1 MTLEALPPVSLTAL
15 PYSPSAFAYH
25 RRRTHAVMVGDVGVG
40 GDNPIRVQSM
50 TTTRTQDVEGT
61 AAQAER
67 LVRAGC
73 EIVRITAPTV
83 QDAKAIGA
91 VRTLLRSR
99 GIGVPLVA
107 DIHFSPAAAMEAA
120 NHVEKVRINPGNFAD
135 SRQFAV
141 REYTDTEY
149 EAELE
154 RIEERFTPLVL
165 KCKSLGIAMRVG
177 TNHGS
182 LSDRI
187 MNRFGDTPLGMVESA
202 LEFLRICQK
211 NGYPDVILSM
221 KASNPKV
228 MIQAYR
234 LLVARMDEIG
244 MTFPLHLGVTEAGNH
259 EDGRIKSA
267 VGIGSLLDDGLGD
280 TIRVSLTEDPEA
292 EIPVAE
298 RLAAPYQAAP
308 ERRFINLGSLPDPPE
323 TRDPYTFVRRLAA
336 EAGAGAWTVGGRETV
351 RVLQALAAE
360 QPGVAERAVAIAT
373 AARPGAPAPD
383 AVELPGD
390 TAEQRVELRATA
402 ERLAQAAPEVGLA
415 VRLTPTADD
424 PGDAVA
430 GAQVVHW
437 VSADAAP
444 ADGLLAAVASQERAL
459 ILETGVDGETVD
471 VAVDRLL
478 AWTRQAQAAGVAN
491 PSLALAAADAST
503 TIRAYR
509 LLAARLH
516 QAGLACPLHLVA
528 PATDSPYE
536 RLLRSS
542 VALGSLLCDGFGDS
556 VEVRGDDRSSI
567 RLAFNVLQASGARIS
582 KTEYVACP
590 SCGRTLFDLQP
601 VTDRIKTV
609 TGHLTGV
616 KIAIMGCIVNGP
628 GEMADADFGYVGGAP
643 GKVNLYVGKECVEKN
658 VPQAEADDR
667 LIALLKS
674 HGVWTEPEESGV
686 RRQESGDGGDHRGT

>member
-1 MTLEALPPVSLTAL
+1 MALDTSSPVSLTAL
-15 PYSPSAFAYH
+15 PYCPSAFGFR
-25 RRRTHAVMVGDVGVG
+25 RRRTHVVMVGDVGVG
-40 GDNPIRVQSM
+40 GTNPIRIQSM
-50 TTTRTQDVEGT
+50 TTTRTQEVEAT

-67 LVRAGC
+67 LVTVGC

-83 QDAKAIGA
+83 QDAKAIGEI
-91 VRTLLRSR
+91 RRRMRSR
-99 GIGVPLVA
+99 GITVPLVA

-135 SRQFAV
+135 SRQFAI
-141 REYTDTEY
+141 REYTDREY
-149 EAELE
+149 EQELE

-165 KCKSLGIAMRVG
+165 KCKALGIAMRVG

-244 MTFPLHLGVTEAGNH
+244 MTFPLHLGVTEAGND

-267 VGIGSLLDDGLGD
+267 VGIGALLDDGLGD
-280 TIRVSLTEDPEA
+280 TIRVSLTEEPEA
-292 EIPVAE
+292 EIPVAA
-298 RLAAPYQAAP
+298 RLAAPYQEAA
-308 ERRFINLGSLPDPPE
+308 ERRFVSAPDPRE
-323 TRDPYTFVRRLAA
+323 TRDPYAFTRRLAS
-336 EAGAGAWTVGGRETV
+336 EGGAGTWRIGGRETM
-351 RVLQALAAE
+351 RALQAITASNGTAPAGL
-360 QPGVAERAVAIAT
+360 VERAVALAT

-390 TAEQRVELRATA
+390 TAEQRGELRELAA
-402 ERLAQAAPEVGLA
+402 RLATEAPTVSVAA
-415 VRLTPTADD
+415 RLTPSADHPD
-424 PGDAVA
+424 EAAA
-430 GAQVVHW
+430 GAAVIHW
-437 VSADAAP
+437 VSPDPPLPDA
-444 ADGLLAAVASQERAL
+444 LLRAVAAHERAL
-459 ILETGVDGETVD
+459 ILETRVDGPTAD
-471 VAVDRLL
+471 AAVDRLL
-478 AWTRQAQAAGVAN
+478 AWARRSIAAGIAA
-491 PSLALAAADAST
+491 PSLAISSQDAST

-509 LLAARLH
+509 LLSARLH
-516 QAGLACPLHLVA
+516 EAGLACPLHLVA
-528 PATDSPYE
+528 PASDTPYE
-536 RLLRSS
+536 RLLRTS
-542 VALGSLLCDGFGDS
+542 VALGGLLCDGIGDS
-556 VEVRGDDRSSI
+556 VEVRGEDERPST

-601 VTDRIKTV
+601 VTDRIKSV

-643 GKVNLYVGKECVEKN
+643 GRVNLYVGKECVEKN
-658 VPQAEADDR
+658 VPQEQADDR
-667 LIALLKS
+667 LIALLKA
-674 HGVWTEPEESGV
+674 HGAWTEPEH
-686 RRQESGDGGDHRGT
+686 GG

>member
-1 MTLEALPPVSLTAL
+1 MVLNAATPVSLTAL
-15 PYSPSAFAYH
+15 PYCPSAFAYR
-25 RRRTHAVMVGDVGVG
+25 RRRTHAVNVGRVGVG
-40 GDNPIRVQSM
+40 GDNPIRIQSM
-50 TTTRTQDVEGT
+50 TTTRTQDIDGT
-61 AAQAER
+61 VAQAER
-67 LVRAGC
+67 LVQAGC

-83 QDAKAIGA
+83 QDAKAIGEIRRRLHA
-91 VRTLLRSR
+91 K
-99 GIGVPLVA
+99 GIMAPLVA

-120 NHVEKVRINPGNFAD
+120 NYVEKVRINPGNFAD

-141 REYTDTEY
+141 REYSDNEY

-154 RIEERFTPLVL
+154 RIEARFTPLVL

-211 NGYPDVILSM
+211 NAYPEVILSM

-244 MTFPLHLGVTEAGNH
+244 MTFPLHLGVTEAGND

-280 TIRVSLTEDPEA
+280 TIRVSLTEEPEA
-292 EIPVAE
+292 EIPVAV
-298 RLAAPYQAAP
+298 RLAAPYQDAA
-308 ERRFINLGSLPDPPE
+308 ERRFISAADPRE
-323 TRDPYTFVRRLAA
+323 TRDPYVFTRRLSSESAA
-336 EAGAGAWTVGGRETV
+336 GTWSVGGRETV
-351 RVLQALAAE
+351 RVLQSFALASGASM
-360 QPGVAERAVAIAT
+360 PSLVERALALAT

-383 AVELPGD
+383 TVELPGD
-390 TAEQRVELRATA
+390 TADQRAGVRDLA
-402 ERLAQAAPEVGLA
+402 ERLAAEAPTVGAA
-415 VRLTPTADD
+415 VRLTPDADN
-424 PGDAVA
+424 PAEAVA
-430 GAQVVHW
+430 DAQVVHW
-437 VSADAAP
+437 ISADNGPP
-444 ADGLLAAVASQERAL
+444 ADLLGAVAASGRAM
-459 ILETGVDGETVD
+459 ILETRAVDGTVD
-471 VAVDRLL
+471 AGVARLL
-478 AWTRQAQAAGVAN
+478 AWARQALDAGISS
-491 PSLALAAADAST
+491 PSLALLAPDAST
-503 TIRAYR
+503 SIRAYR
-509 LLAARLH
+509 LLAAHLH
-516 QAGLACPLHLVA
+516 EAGLACPVHLVA
-528 PATDSPYE
+528 PATDNPYE
-536 RLLRSS
+536 RLLRTS
-542 VALGSLLCDGFGDS
+542 VALGGLLCDGIGDS
-556 VEVRGDDRSSI
+556 VEVRGTDERPCT

-674 HGVWTEPEESGV
+674 HGAWTEPEATSG
-686 RRQESGDGGDHRGT
+686 SGR

>member
-1 MTLEALPPVSLTAL
+1 MTLDALAPVPLTAL
-15 PYSPSAFAYH
+15 PYAPSAFAYH
-25 RRRTHAVMVGDVGVG
+25 RRRTHAVMVGDIGVG
-40 GDNPIRVQSM
+40 GDNPIRIQSM
-50 TTTRTQDVEGT
+50 TTTRTQDVEAT

-83 QDAKAIGA
+83 QDAKAIGEI
-91 VRTLLRSR
+91 RKLLHGR
-99 GIGVPLVA
+99 GIKAPLVA

-135 SRQFAV
+135 SRQFAI
-141 REYTDTEY
+141 REYTDLEY
-149 EAELE
+149 EQELE
-154 RIEERFTPLVL
+154 RIEERFAPLVL
-165 KCKSLGIAMRVG
+165 KCKSLGVAMRVG

-202 LEFLRICQK
+202 LEFLRICEK
-211 NGYPDVILSM
+211 HGYPDVILSM

-234 LLVARMDEIG
+234 LLVARMDQIG
-244 MTFPLHLGVTEAGNH
+244 MTFPLHLGVTEAGND

-280 TIRVSLTEDPEA
+280 TIRVSLTEEPEA

-298 RLAAPYQAAP
+298 RLARPYQDTS
-308 ERRFINLGSLPDPPE
+308 ERRYVAVPGDPRE
-323 TRDPYTFVRRLAA
+323 TRDPYVYTRRLSTESRSGGWA
-336 EAGAGAWTVGGRETV
+336 VGGHETV
-351 RVLQALAAE
+351 RVLQAAA
-360 QPGVAERAVAIAT
+360 GGTDRAIEVAT

-383 AVELPGD
+383 AIELPGD
-390 TAEQRVELRATA
+390 TPGQRADLRAVA
-402 ERLAQAAPEVGLA
+402 DRLAAEAPDASLA
-415 VRLTPTADD
+415 VRLTPALDASTAAIAE
-424 PGDAVA
+424 AVA
-430 GAQVVHW
+430 SAQVVHW
-437 VSADAAP
+437 ISADAAP
-444 ADGLLAAVASQERAL
+444 ADDLLVAVAAQARAL
-459 ILETGVDGETVD
+459 ILETGVDGPTVD
-471 VAVDRLL
+471 AAVDRLL
-478 AWTRQAQAAGVAN
+478 AWIEAARAAGIES
-491 PSLALAAADAST
+491 PSLAVAAPDAST

-516 QAGLACPLHLVA
+516 GLGLACPLHLLA
-528 PATDSPYE
+528 PATDNPYE

-542 VALGSLLCDGFGDS
+542 VALGGLLCDGIGDS
-556 VEVRGDDRSSI
+556 VEVRGEDRAAI

-674 HGVWTEPEESGV
+674 HGRWTDPE
-686 RRQESGDGGDHRGT
+686 

>member
-1 MTLEALPPVSLTAL
+1 MTLDARSPVSLNEL
-15 PYSPSAFAYH
+15 PYCPSAFSY
-25 RRRTHAVMVGDVGVG
+25 RRRSTHVVMIGGVGVG
-40 GDNPIRVQSM
+40 GTNPIRVQSM
-50 TTTRTQDVEGT
+50 TTTRTQDVDAT

-67 LVRAGC
+67 LVRVGC

-83 QDAKAIGA
+83 QDAKAIGEIRKQLHA
-91 VRTLLRSR
+91 R
-99 GIGVPLVA
+99 GIKVPLVA

-141 REYTDTEY
+141 REYTDLEY
-149 EAELE
+149 EQELE
-154 RIEERFTPLVL
+154 RIEARFTPLVL

-211 NGYPDVILSM
+211 NDYPDVILSM

-234 LLVARMDEIG
+234 LLVARMDEVG
-244 MTFPLHLGVTEAGNH
+244 MTFPLHLGVTEAGND

-267 VGIGSLLDDGLGD
+267 VGIGALLDDGLGD
-280 TIRVSLTEDPEA
+280 TIRVSLTEEPEA
-292 EIPVAE
+292 EIPVAV
-298 RLAAPYQAAP
+298 RLAAPYQDAA
-308 ERRFINLGSLPDPPE
+308 ERQFIDRGAEPDPRE
-323 TRDPYTFVRRLAA
+323 TRNPYAFTRRLST
-336 EAGAGAWTVGGRETV
+336 EASAGAWSVGGRETV
-351 RVLQALAAE
+351 RALQAISTTNGTAPASL
-360 QPGVAERAVAIAT
+360 VERAVALAT

-390 TAEQRVELRATA
+390 TAEQRAELRNLAV
-402 ERLAQAAPEVGLA
+402 RLATEAPSVSVA
-415 VRLTPTADD
+415 VRLTPA
-424 PGDAVA
+424 AERA
-430 GAQVVHW
+430 GEALAAASVVHW
-437 VSADAAP
+437 ISPGAAP
-444 ADGLLAAVASQERAL
+444 SPGLLGAVAAVDCAL
-459 ILETGVDGETVD
+459 ILETSIDGHCVD
-471 VAVDRLL
+471 ASVDRLL
-478 AWTRQAQAAGVAN
+478 AWAHRSIAVGVQS
-491 PSLALAAADAST
+491 PALAISSQDASIA
-503 TIRAYR
+503 IRAYR

-516 QAGLACPLHLVA
+516 EAGLACPLHLIA
-528 PATDSPYE
+528 PETDSPYE
-536 RLLRSS
+536 RLLRTS
-542 VALGSLLCDGFGDS
+542 VALGGLLCDGIGDS
-556 VEVRGDDRSSI
+556 VEVRGSDERPST

-601 VTDRIKTV
+601 VTDRIKSV

-667 LIALLKS
+667 LIELLKA
-674 HGVWTEPEESGV
+674 HGAWTEPADAS
-686 RRQESGDGGDHRGT
+686 